1 MNGGDTTFLLRTAA
15 DLARK
20 NPVGARELLY
30 SEPQLAYAILHA
42 GFLSGVISPNDAERF
57 IYGGTEFTQG
67 NGIQQ
72 QQQQQQ
78 VFPQGVG
85 TDTANSNNNNS
96 YELTNEKK
104 EMIRLALSLT
114 EEDLLKFSEDERRE
128 LIAVRQTF
136 KQ

>member
-1 MNGGDTTFLLRTAA
+1 MNGEDTTFLLRTAA

-67 NGIQQ
+67 NG
-72 QQQQQQ
+72 QQQQ